1 VFESTQLDL
10 KRSARLDVN
19 WSFLRG
25 EDDNSSLT
33 SDADILDPA
42 LESNRSDAGVAIST
56 AHVRRVRQKAL

>member
-1 VFESTQLDL
+1 V
-10 KRSARLDVN
+10 K
-19 WSFLRG
+19 
-25 EDDNSSLT
+25 DDNSSLT